1 MIKVSDAG
9 GAQYATPEEKT
20 LTIAVLASLD
30 SCVNTGDAFKFPS
43 VTLPGSRI
51 TVPSFT
57 YKVSGKT
64 VLDRSVLFI
73 EESLADSDLGQG
85 VDATIAAVIGGYKAH
100 CLYYYVFAPSFA
112 LNLCPLGVGHPGRPH
127 DKGRTDRGVECG
139 RGSVDSLPGKGLGR
153 PCTTLCPQQSSQ
165 KQGMNVLIALYSPVS
180 ASFLRSRNAP
190 GCMMPGKYVAS
201 GQCLCGST
209 PFVSRRGYR

>member
-1 MIKVSDAG
+1 VIKVSDAG

-153 PCTTLCPQQSSQ
+153 PCTTLCPQQNSQ
-165 KQGMNVLIALYSPVS
+165 EQGMNVLIALYSPVS

-190 GCMMPGKYVAS
+190 GCMMPG
-201 GQCLCGST
+201 
-209 PFVSRRGYR
+209 